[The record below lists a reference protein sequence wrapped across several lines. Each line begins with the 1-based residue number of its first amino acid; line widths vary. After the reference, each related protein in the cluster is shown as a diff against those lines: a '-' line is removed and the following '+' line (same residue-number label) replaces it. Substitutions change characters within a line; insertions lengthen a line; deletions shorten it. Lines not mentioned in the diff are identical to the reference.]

1 MSSINIIIDCSH
13 LHHTFSMSIL
23 HNYSIK
29 NKAMPKT
36 EVRVSLTAFEDLYKK
51 NRLAFVQ
58 KVEELKNQITNNIP
72 IAFHSD
78 EYEVKEGDRF
88 TDAAQFKKW
97 IKENF
102 PMEEDEIMDM

>member
-1 MSSINIIIDCSH
+1 MLIQLFH
-13 LHHTFSMSIL
+13 KF
-23 HNYSIK
+23 K
-29 NKAMPKT
+29 NMTKPDTKI
-36 EVRVSLTAFEDLYKK
+36 SLTAFEELYKK
-51 NRLAFVQ
+51 NRPAFCQ
-58 KVEELKNQITNNIP
+58 KATELKSQLANNTP

-102 PMEEDEIMDM
+102 PMEEDEIIDM